1 MKQLFHPNT
10 QSIFYLYQMKTI
22 GLIGG
27 ITWHSTVDY
36 YRMLNQ
42 LVHEKLGG
50 VASAKI
56 IMYSVNFQ
64 EIKDLTFKE
73 DWNGIA
79 EIMSI
84 TAQNIEKAGADYL
97 LLCANTMHNIA
108 DKVQTSIKIPL
119 IHIAEAAAA
128 EISKQGLKKVAL
140 LGTKY
145 TMQMDF
151 YRDKLSEKNIETI
164 IPEDDDI
171 EYINDAIYNEMG
183 IGVFLPERKAGFI
196 KIINKLIAQGA
207 EGILLACT
215 EIPILIKQE
224 DISVPVF
231 DTAEIHVKAAVEQV
245 L

>member
-1 MKQLFHPNT
+1 
-10 QSIFYLYQMKTI
+10 MKTT

-27 ITWHSTVDY
+27 LTWHSTIDY

-42 LVHEKLGG
+42 RVNEKLGG

-56 IMYSVNFQ
+56 IMYSVNFW

-73 DWNGIA
+73 DWNAIAGIISDA
-79 EIMSI
+79 
-84 TAQNIEKAGADYL
+84 AQKIENAGADNL

-108 DKVQTSIKIPL
+108 DKVQASISIPL
-119 IHIAEAAAA
+119 IHIAEETAK
-128 EISKQGLKKVAL
+128 EISKQHLKNIAL

-151 YRDKLSEKNIETI
+151 YKDKLSDKNIETI
-164 IPEDDDI
+164 IPSQEDI

-183 IGVFLPERKAGFI
+183 IGIFLPERKKGFL
-196 KIINKLIAQGA
+196 KIINKLTEQGA
-207 EGILLACT
+207 EAVVLACT
-215 EIPILIKQE
+215 EIPILIKQG
-224 DISVPVF
+224 DVSVPVF
-231 DTAEIHVKAAVEQV
+231 DTAEIHVKAAVEMI